1 MVWIFA
7 GVMVVEGT
15 IGEIRDPVHGYIKLD
30 PLARA
35 LVETP
40 QLQRLR
46 WIRQLGLASLV
57 YPGASHTR
65 FEHSL
70 GTYYLARVLAGQLEL
85 GEDETTRI
93 GAAALLHDIGHGPL
107 SHASESMLSFYLRH
121 EHERVSDILR
131 EPEIGSILEQSGVRP
146 AEIQQLINGSTM
158 LGQIIS
164 GEIDADRMDYLI
176 RDAHYTG
183 VAYGVFDHLRLMSR
197 MSIHNEELVI
207 DAGGVHAAESL
218 LVSRLLMHPTVYFH
232 HVCRISECMLAS
244 AIGCLIDDGHLD
256 PQQIKRMDDMQLFSS
271 MAAAGGYVAEIGERI
286 KRRRLF
292 KRAVYVG
299 ADSIDQ
305 SVRTARPQLIA
316 SEIAESAGVDRKY
329 VLVDSPS
336 FPEVSEGRFPV
347 LIDGITSPLIEVSPL
362 AGILERAHSASWRF
376 GVYTL
381 PELRDRVRQSA
392 ERCLSIKKNSVQH
405 TLSGL

>member
-1 MVWIFA
+1 
-7 GVMVVEGT
+7 MVVVIVE
-15 IGEIRDPVHGYIKLD
+15 EIRDPVHGYIKLD
-30 PLARA
+30 PLACA

-70 GTYYLARVLAGQLEL
+70 GTYHLARILAGQLEL
-85 GEDETTRI
+85 GGEEAARI

-107 SHASESMLSFYLRH
+107 SHASESMISLYLRH
-121 EHERVSDILR
+121 EHERVSDLLK
-131 EPEIGSILEQSGVRP
+131 EPEIAGILDTCGIRP
-146 AEIQQLINGSTM
+146 AEIQQLIRGSTM

-183 VAYGVFDHLRLMSR
+183 VAYGVFDHLRLMAR
-197 MSIHNEELVI
+197 MSIHNGELVI

-244 AIGCLIDDGHLD
+244 AIGWMIDDGQVD
-256 PQQIKRMDDMQLFSS
+256 PKQIKRMDDIQLFST
-271 MAAAGGYVAEIGERI
+271 MAEAGGYAAEIGERI

-292 KRAVYVG
+292 KRAVYVS
-299 ADSIDQ
+299 ADSIDP
-305 SVRTARPQLIA
+305 SVRNARSETIA
-316 SEIAESAGVDRKY
+316 SEIAESAGVDKRY
-329 VLVDSPS
+329 ILVDSPTL
-336 FPEVSEGRFPV
+336 PEVSEGKFPV
-347 LIDGITSPLIEVSPL
+347 LIDGTTSPLSEVSPL
-362 AGILERAHSASWRF
+362 ARILEQAHSASWRF

-381 PELRDRVRQSA
+381 PELRDRVRLSA
-392 ERCLSIKKNSVQH
+392 ERCLSIRKSPVQH
-405 TLSGL
+405 TLSDL